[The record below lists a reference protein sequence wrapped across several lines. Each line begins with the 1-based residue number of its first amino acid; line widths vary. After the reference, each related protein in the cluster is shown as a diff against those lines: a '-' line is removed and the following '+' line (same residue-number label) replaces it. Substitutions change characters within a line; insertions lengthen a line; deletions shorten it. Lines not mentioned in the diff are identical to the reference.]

1 MFSLWDI
8 DSLSPLSA
16 GKLETD
22 GTMHVTLCDFIES
35 WEAMSATQKKS
46 LTQRY
51 ESGCKCK
58 VCVGVFDGNYRNIT
72 VHQFCSIFTQHIF
85 LKILLWSHWQTLEN
99 WGNDQLVILVFL
111 SFCSDPQIIRCTSI
125 PCTISAPEECL
136 WTDWVMEKSH
146 SGPQAQHFACINRS
160 DGSCAWYRGIA
171 PPKKEFLDIE
181 DP

>member
-99 WGNDQLVILVFL
+99 WGNDQSVILVFL
-111 SFCSDPQIIRCTSI
+111 SLLRSTDHPLHFPSLSD
-125 PCTISAPEECL
+125 
-136 WTDWVMEKSH
+136 
-146 SGPQAQHFACINRS
+146 QH
-160 DGSCAWYRGIA
+160 GG
-171 PPKKEFLDIE
+171 
-181 DP
+181 